1 LKKRWAFSF
10 CIFVFDLGD
19 GATADGTLRLLLGA
33 ERSEA
38 SGAVD
43 VSASGYLDGL
53 ASDHIKADGAV
64 ELLAKGNRHIVELL
78 GDMGRNVGGSG
89 CLAIAG
95 RTGNWKETDDTNR
108 LVRTAGHRLIILCPR
123 IGLRTTARGM
133 DIVGLGHLE
142 GKGLEGIRKGG
153 LTSIIWLN
161 GYQFFPTTPHL
172 WVKAITKIYPPS
184 KNAYRH
190 IALSSFP
197 FSISI
202 QCDTDWLNDP

>member
-1 LKKRWAFSF
+1 L
-10 CIFVFDLGD
+10 DLGD

-38 SGAVD
+38 SRAVD

-64 ELLAKGNRHIVELL
+64 ELLAKGDRHIVELL
-78 GDMGRNVGGSG
+78 GDVGWNVGWSG
-89 CLAIAG
+89 CLAVAG
-95 RTGNWKETDDTNR
+95 RTGNGKETNDANR

-153 LTSIIWLN
+153 LTSNNLAE
-161 GYQFFPTTPHL
+161 HL
-172 WVKAITKIYPPS
+172 SIFVYPVEKAL
-184 KNAYRH
+184 AF
-190 IALSSFP
+190 SFCI
-197 FSISI
+197 FV
-202 QCDTDWLNDP
+202 LVFRGFVFLF